1 MISPILR
8 LAIKEKTIMS
18 AFDELAI
25 IQQTGFIEIDSIQ
38 NTLDVLKPY
47 SYVCEP
53 LQGEPENKA
62 DIGTLTVLE
71 LLSEIEKNK
80 FVTTIT
86 LQMIYDLLGEA
97 LQLIQ
102 ECINPTDTSV

>member
-8 LAIKEKTIMS
+8 LAIKENALIS
-18 AFDELAI
+18 AFDEMAI
-25 IQQTGFIEIDSIQ
+25 IQQTGCVEMDCIL

-53 LQGEPENKA
+53 LQGEPENIA
-62 DIGTLTVLE
+62 DISVITVVE
-71 LLSEIEKNK
+71 LLSEIEKNN
-80 FVTTIT
+80 FVTSLT

-97 LQLIQ
+97 LQQIQ
-102 ECINPTDTSV
+102 ECINHTNTSV